1 MIDVIIPAYN
11 AHETIER
18 TLYFIAYQR
27 NSENLNV
34 YIINDNSIKDYSK
47 EIDFLKNFI
56 NIREL
61 KLKENSDPGYAR
73 QYGIEHSDSEYIIF
87 IDSDDVFATPLSLIT
102 LENAIK
108 TSNSDVVVSAFIE
121 EKTKDVVNIM
131 TSQDITLLE
140 GISAPFI
147 EQCINKKSLTNIII
161 NAENFAL
168 NDKIKSYPN
177 YFEGNFNNV
186 FDAIKKYIND
196 AQVLYNS
203 NNGNKNVFDGKNKV
217 NCVIIGIS
225 SFINKISLDRKNEMN
240 TLFTNLADLGVIN
253 FVIIDTIDKI
263 KKFTYDSWFKDNYNS
278 SNGIYLG
285 NGLGEQI
292 LINTNKRIP
301 EMKEDVPYN
310 FGFVIKRGIPNY
322 VKFIE
327 QM

>member
-87 IDSDDVFATPLSLIT
+87 IDSDDVFTTPLSLIT

-108 TSNSDVVVSAFIE
+108 TSNSDVVVSA
-121 EKTKDVVNIM
+121 
-131 TSQDITLLE
+131 
-140 GISAPFI
+140 FI

-196 AQVLYNS
+196 AQALYNS
-203 NNGNKNVFDGKNKV
+203 NNENKNVFDGKNKAD
-217 NCVIIGIS
+217 CVIIGIS
-225 SFINKISLDRKNEMN
+225 SFINKISPDRKNEMN
-240 TLFTNLADLGVIN
+240 TLFANLADLGVIN

-263 KKFTYDSWFKDNYNS
+263 KKFTYDS
-278 SNGIYLG
+278 
-285 NGLGEQI
+285 
-292 LINTNKRIP
+292 
-301 EMKEDVPYN
+301 
-310 FGFVIKRGIPNY
+310 
-322 VKFIE
+322 
-327 QM
+327 

>member
-18 TLYFIAYQR
+18 TLYSIAYQR

-47 EIDFLKNFI
+47 EKDFLKNFI

-87 IDSDDVFATPLSLIT
+87 IDSGDVFTTPLSLIT

-108 TSNSDVVVSAFIE
+108 TNNSDVVVSAFIE

-186 FDAIKKYIND
+186 FD
-196 AQVLYNS
+196 
-203 NNGNKNVFDGKNKV
+203 GKNKI

-225 SFINKISLDRKNEMN
+225 SFINKISPDRKNEMN
-240 TLFTNLADLGVIN
+240 TLFANLSDLGVIN

>member
-61 KLKENSDPGYAR
+61 KLKENSGPGYAR

-121 EKTKDVVNIM
+121 
-131 TSQDITLLE
+131 
-140 GISAPFI
+140 
-147 EQCINKKSLTNIII
+147 QCINKKSLTNIII

-168 NDKIKSYPN
+168 NDKIKSYQN

-196 AQVLYNS
+196 AQALYNS
-203 NNGNKNVFDGKNKV
+203 NNGNRNIFDGKNKV

-225 SFINKISLDRKNEMN
+225 SFINKISPDRKNEMN